1 VKAAR
6 QARPLGATANVY
18 PALEGVFPD
27 TVFRAL
33 LDAVDAVA
41 DRFADRI
48 VARIAPASADRFAGA
63 KDNPLGSARA
73 FLDAGRRGDFPTFKR
88 GREVVARWADV
99 LAYIEGRQC
108 RRKARPAA
116 PANTNTAPTEPLT
129 PEARRRAQLRA
140 VGALPGDRQ

>member
-1 VKAAR
+1 MKAAR
-6 QARPLGATANVY
+6 QARPVVGATANVY
-18 PALEGVFPD
+18 PALQGVSPD
-27 TVFRAL
+27 TLFHVL

-48 VARIAPASADRFAGA
+48 VARMAPASTDRFASA

-108 RRKARPAA
+108 KRKPRTAA
-116 PANTNTAPTEPLT
+116 PKPAEPLT
-129 PEARRRAQLRA
+129 PEARRLAQLRA
-140 VGALPGDRQ
+140 VGVLPRDNR